1 MSAFRYSAG
10 LGNVGSYQVSG
21 MPFATG
27 SLGTPRGREILVE
40 FPYVTKWVQIV
51 NNNGSAQP
59 MIVGFSRRGIGGK
72 NYFTVPVAA
81 TGSIPFYEMK
91 VTRLWFSASNNFD
104 VVAGLTNIP
113 VNRIDNYTM
122 ASGGA
127 GIQTDAEL
135 RHRRG
140 PVPHVRQIAHTGA

>member
-51 NNNGSAQP
+51 NNN
-59 MIVGFSRRGIGGK
+59 
-72 NYFTVPVAA
+72 
-81 TGSIPFYEMK
+81 EMK

-127 GIQTDAEL
+127 GIQTDAEAAYS
-135 RHRRG
+135 
-140 PVPHVRQIAHTGA
+140 VDDYKNFTGSYHGV